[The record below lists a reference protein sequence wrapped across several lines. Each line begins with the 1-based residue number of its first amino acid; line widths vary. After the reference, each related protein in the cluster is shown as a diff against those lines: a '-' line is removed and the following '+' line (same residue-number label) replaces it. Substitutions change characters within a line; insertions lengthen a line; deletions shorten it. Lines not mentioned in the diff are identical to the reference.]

1 MIDLLSYFKYSPDAP
16 LLFNSAQFLYFF
28 IGFLCLFLLFRKQR
42 FLRNLWTL
50 FFSVFFYFKC
60 SGSYF
65 VILLASILID
75 YVLGFC
81 IYNAKTKKQK
91 LTFLI
96 FSLVSNL
103 GVLAYF
109 KYANFI
115 VNSLNSLGTEL
126 NTMNIFLPIGISF
139 YTFQTLSYSIDIY
152 RGNLKPEKNI
162 LNFAFFVTFF
172 PQLVAG
178 PIVRAVD
185 FLPQIRQKIQV
196 SKNDFGKAVFFISNG
211 LFKKAI
217 ISDYI
222 SSNFVDRIFDNP
234 GLFSG
239 FENLLAVYGYSL
251 QIYCDFSGYSD
262 IAIGIALLLGFH
274 LPENFN
280 YPYKS
285 SSVTEFWRRWHIS
298 LSSWLKDYLYISLG
312 GNRNGTIRTCINL
325 MITMLLGGLWH
336 GASWKFVLWGGL
348 HGLLLVFEK
357 LTKGYNLPE
366 NFITK
371 GIRVFWTFNFVSFC
385 WIFFR
390 AESYNK
396 ATEVISQIFTP
407 FDYQLILQTI
417 TSYNWF
423 FLLIVFGYVLHLKP
437 KKIEL
442 IYIKLI
448 TKSPL
453 SLKAFYVAII
463 CWISVQASNSE
474 IIPFIYFQF

>member
-1 MIDLLSYFKYSPDAP
+1 MIDFLSYFNYTSDEP

-28 IGFLCLFLLFRKQR
+28 IFFIVLFLLFRKQ
-42 FLRNLWTL
+42 FLLRNLWTL

-60 SGSYF
+60 SGFYF
-65 VILLASILID
+65 FILLASIIID

-81 IYNAKTKKQK
+81 IYNSKTKVQR
-91 LTFLI
+91 LAFLI
-96 FSLVSNL
+96 LSLASNL
-103 GVLAYF
+103 GILAYF

-115 VNSLNSLGTEL
+115 VDTLNALGT
-126 NTMNIFLPIGISF
+126 NIHTINVFLPIGISF

-178 PIVRAVD
+178 PIVRAID
-185 FLPQIRQKIQV
+185 FLPQLRVKLKV
-196 SKNDFGKAVFFISNG
+196 SKIDFGKAVFFISNG

-217 ISDYI
+217 VSDYI
-222 SSNFVDRIFDNP
+222 SSHFVDRIFENP
-234 GLFSG
+234 SLFSG
-239 FENLLAVYGYSL
+239 VENLLAVYGYSL

-262 IAIGIALLLGFH
+262 MAIGIALLLGFK

-285 SSVTEFWRRWHIS
+285 KSITEFWRRWHSS

-312 GNRNGTIRTCINL
+312 GNRNGLVRTCINL
-325 MITMLLGGLWH
+325 LITMLLGGLWH
-336 GASWKFVLWGGL
+336 GANWKFVLWGGL
-348 HGLLLVFEK
+348 HGLVLVFEK
-357 LTKGYNLPE
+357 LTHSYLLPK
-366 NFITK
+366 NAITNAF
-371 GIRVFWTFNFVSFC
+371 RMFWTFNFVSFC

-390 AESYNK
+390 AESFNK
-396 ATEVISQIFTP
+396 AKVVISQIFYQ
-407 FDYQLILQTI
+407 FDYHMINEIIVSYYWIL
-417 TSYNWF
+417 
-423 FLLIVFGYVLHLKP
+423 LLIIFGFILHLKS
-437 KKIEL
+437 KKIES
-442 IYIKLI
+442 IYLSMI

-453 SLKAFYVAII
+453 LLKSFYVAFI
-463 CWISVQASNSE
+463 CWISVQISNSE